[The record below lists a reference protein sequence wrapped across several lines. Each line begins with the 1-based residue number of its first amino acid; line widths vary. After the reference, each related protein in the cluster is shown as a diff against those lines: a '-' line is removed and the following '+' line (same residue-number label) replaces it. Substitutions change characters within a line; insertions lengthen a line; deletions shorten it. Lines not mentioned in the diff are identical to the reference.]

1 MGSGK
6 YGLETLRDRFGTAH
20 QSRVMLIY
28 DVWKEK
34 GKTERTQVRT
44 PYMNIEDIVK
54 EFGDFIYGGW
64 YTEGWFDD
72 GRIKASLWAI
82 PDDEH
87 SIDPVLYENWKSGR
101 GYNRSIM

>member
-6 YGLETLRDRFGTAH
+6 YGLETLRDKFEG
-20 QSRVMLIY
+20 SEKYRVSLIY

-34 GKTERTQVRT
+34 GKPERTQVQT
-44 PYMNIEDIVK
+44 KYLDIEDVVK
-54 EFGDFIYGGW
+54 EFGDFIYEGW

-82 PDDEH
+82 ADASH
-87 SIDPVLYENWKSGR
+87 SYERKGE
-101 GYNRSIM
+101 